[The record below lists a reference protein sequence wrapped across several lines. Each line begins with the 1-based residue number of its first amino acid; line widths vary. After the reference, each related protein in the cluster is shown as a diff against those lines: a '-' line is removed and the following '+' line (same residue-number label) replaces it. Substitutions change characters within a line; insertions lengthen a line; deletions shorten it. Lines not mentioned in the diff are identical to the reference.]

1 MLCEITLV
9 VNLLLGERCLM
20 SSIEFVVYVVL
31 EFLLKPS
38 GGIHI
43 IAVKVLFGGV
53 WFQGCYEMSCYRIDN
68 ISQ

>member
-20 SSIEFVVYVVL
+20 SSTEFVAYVVL
-31 EFLLKPS
+31 ELLLKPS

-43 IAVKVLFGGV
+43 IAESFIWRCLVPRLL
-53 WFQGCYEMSCYRIDN
+53 
-68 ISQ
+68 